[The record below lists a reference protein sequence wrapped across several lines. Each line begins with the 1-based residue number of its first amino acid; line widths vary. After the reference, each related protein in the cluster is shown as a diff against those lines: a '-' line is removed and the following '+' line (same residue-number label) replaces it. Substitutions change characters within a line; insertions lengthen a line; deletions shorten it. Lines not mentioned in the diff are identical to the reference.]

1 MTEEATLILD
11 IAEEKMNK
19 ALEHLVEALLG
30 IRAGKAS
37 PNVLKG
43 IMVDYYGSQ
52 TPVSQVASVT
62 VPDAKRYSSSRGR
75 KG

>member
-30 IRAGKAS
+30 IRRERPA
-37 PNVLKG
+37 P
-43 IMVDYYGSQ
+43 MY
-52 TPVSQVASVT
+52 
-62 VPDAKRYSSSRGR
+62 
-75 KG
+75 

>member
-1 MTEEATLILD
+1 MTEEGNLILEV
-11 IAEEKMNK
+11 AAEKMAK
-19 ALEHLVEALLG
+19 AIDHLTEALLG

-52 TPVSQVASVT
+52 TPVTQVASVT
-62 VPDAKRYSSSRGR
+62 VPDR
-75 KG
+75 KSVV

>member
-43 IMVDYYGSQ
+43 IMVDY
-52 TPVSQVASVT
+52 
-62 VPDAKRYSSSRGR
+62 
-75 KG
+75 

>member
-37 PNVLKG
+37 IERNHGGLLRF
-43 IMVDYYGSQ
+43 
-52 TPVSQVASVT
+52 A
-62 VPDAKRYSSSRGR
+62 DARFAGGECYRA
-75 KG
+75 